1 MLDKL
6 EITNGKL
13 SPDYN
18 KYNDIYT
25 VKVEEDVTSLDINY
39 VTTENTKV
47 KIFGNDNLKEG
58 ENKIVISINNKD
70 NYEYIYLTAIKE
82 SSQAVFS
89 GISDITT
96 LEVGNTAPVYVA
108 PLIGTS
114 CFLIILTLY
123 AMMFA
128 SKKRK

>member
-13 SPDYN
+13 SPEYN
-18 KYNDIYT
+18 KYNDTYT
-25 VKVEEDVTSLDINY
+25 VKIEEDVISLDISYETND
-39 VTTENTKV
+39 NIKV

-58 ENKIVISINNKD
+58 ENKIVISINKED

-82 SSQAVFS
+82 SSGAVFS
-89 GISDITT
+89 GMYDVTT

-108 PLIGTS
+108 PLIGAS

-123 AMMFA
+123 AMLFT

>member
-18 KYNDIYT
+18 KYNDTYT
-25 VKVEEDVTSLDINY
+25 VKVEKDVTSLDINY
-39 VTTENTKV
+39 ETTENVKV
-47 KIFGNDNLKEG
+47 EIFGNDNLKEG
-58 ENKIVISINNKD
+58 ENKIVISINKED

-82 SSQAVFS
+82 SSQTVFS
-89 GISDITT
+89 GISDVTT
-96 LEVGNTAPVYVA
+96 LEIGNTAPVYVA
-108 PLIGTS
+108 PLIGAS

-123 AMMFA
+123 AMLFT